1 MLKNHIDIRLKYE
14 KFVKN
19 VCATGIVYALESKTG
34 IARSSSTEYEDDE
47 GNAIPLTCVWS
58 QAAYARACATNGWE
72 GYTVK
77 EIPLNKFMENW
88 CVGMHYD
95 GVLTGVEFDKG
106 MFGMETEPLELLA
119 DIITE
124 LKATG
129 KEVELENYEDLN
141 ELEEIVNQFLDDM

>member
-1 MLKNHIDIRLKYE
+1 MRWKARRVLPARLLL
-14 KFVKN
+14 N
-19 VCATGIVYALESKTG
+19 MKTMKETPF
-34 IARSSSTEYEDDE
+34 RL
-47 GNAIPLTCVWS
+47 PVS
-58 QAAYARACATNGWE
+58 QAVYARACATNGWE
-72 GYTVK
+72 GYAVK

-95 GVLTGVEFDKG
+95 GVLTGVEFDSG

-124 LKATG
+124 LKATE